1 YLVFNFKFR
10 SQSLEVRGA
19 PAIAIVGCLSLAVEL
34 RAGAGGD
41 DPVTFIRESL
51 CHLTSARPTAVNM
64 GRAARELMEPS
75 ERHAGEASS
84 VKRTTSQAVISWIED
99 MLERDVNDNR
109 KIGNYGAQ
117 HILSGVPRD
126 SVTILTH
133 CNTGSLAT
141 AGYGTAL
148 GVVRSLH
155 GLGRL
160 KRVYCTETRP
170 YNQGSR
176 LTAYEAV
183 AEGIPATLIT
193 DSMAAL
199 TMREMDITA
208 VVVGADRVVANGDT
222 ANKVGTYQLAI
233 AAKHHGI
240 PFYVAAPSTSCDLS
254 LESGRDII
262 IEVRPPEELTSI
274 NGVPIAAPDL
284 YNPLFISVFVNVS
297 LCRVEG
303 EVFFAST
310 FKHYNYYATVSNC
323 CMTEHVAKINC
334 TLQSSPAEK
343 ISF

>member
-1 YLVFNFKFR
+1 RLGLGVTTDLSFPV
-10 SQSLEVRGA
+10 QVRGA

-64 GRAARELMEPS
+64 GRAARELMDKVDF
-75 ERHAGEASS
+75 S
-84 VKRTTSQAVISWIED
+84 VKDWINYYKGLVVKRRIYSFALNIFHILPPCSVISWIED

-274 NGVPIAAPDL
+274 NGVPIAAPGHRSAML
-284 YNPLFISVFVNVS
+284 GRPPQSNALPLK
-297 LCRVEG
+297 RQAAAER
-303 EVFFAST
+303 AD
-310 FKHYNYYATVSNC
+310 SNK
-323 CMTEHVAKINC
+323 TN
-334 TLQSSPAEK
+334 LD
-343 ISF
+343 